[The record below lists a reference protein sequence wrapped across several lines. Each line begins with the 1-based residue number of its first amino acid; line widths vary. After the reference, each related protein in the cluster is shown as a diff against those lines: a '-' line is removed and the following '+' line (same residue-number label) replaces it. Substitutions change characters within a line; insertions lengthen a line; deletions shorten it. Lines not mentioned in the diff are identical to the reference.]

1 MSYFQRNKKQIIII
15 ASLAVL
21 LLAALI
27 YWLQKRYF
35 RSSDDIEAKVYPTTL
50 QVGDTLRYQ
59 DKTGFA
65 VSRLWNFGDGNV
77 SVMDSGIYIF
87 SRPGYYQVNITVNE
101 KYSKNFTIQVAER
114 PGTTVIEDTVVATIE
129 GPIQAMQYENVV
141 FRTNVTDASSYNWSF
156 GESGAVDARE
166 RMAIY
171 SYQKPGNY
179 VVTFYTDKTQYPIT
193 KQIKILPSYKEVSD
207 SVSSVDDIYKR
218 VDDDFKYNLQQIA
231 NGNDF
236 NGHYNYLLKKY
247 LCGNE
252 NAVIKVNDSKANNF
266 YYYCTGLQ
274 FDKNVTI
281 QSVKVGLDDNLSC
294 VTKVDIIQSK

>member
-15 ASLAVL
+15 ASLVVL
-21 LLAALI
+21 ALASLI

-35 RSSDDIEAKVYPTTL
+35 RSSEDIDAKVFPTTL

-114 PGTTVIEDTVVATIE
+114 PGTEIIEDTVVATIE
-129 GPIQAMQYENVV
+129 GPQQAMQYENVV
-141 FRTNVTDASSYNWSF
+141 FRTNITDATSYNWSF

-171 SYQKPGNY
+171 AYQKPGTY

-207 SVSSVDDIYKR
+207 SVSSVDDIYKK

-236 NGHYNYLLKKY
+236 NAHYNYLLKKY

-266 YYYCTGLQ
+266 YYYCTGLH